1 MTPKSSFNYKKYS
14 PFQPVLKANR
24 RWPEKNIT
32 QAPIYCS
39 VDLRDGNQA
48 LVDPMTVEQKKTLF
62 NLLIKMGFKEI
73 EIGFPAASQP
83 DYDFV
88 RWLIDN
94 NQIPEDVTVQA
105 LTQARDEQ
113 IERTFEALNGI
124 ERAIVHLYNSTSPV
138 QRERVFKT
146 NKQGVLKI
154 AVEGAKKVQQVAQKY
169 PLTSWI
175 FQYSPESFS
184 STEIEFS
191 VEICNAVTE
200 VWQPTNKNKII
211 YNLPS
216 TVEVS
221 MPNHYA
227 DQIEWF
233 CDHIKQREDIIISVH
248 THNDRGCGI
257 AAAEMA
263 ILAGADRVEGTLLG
277 NGERTGN
284 MDLFTFGMNLYS
296 QGINPEIDLTLADE
310 VVSTVE
316 SCTNIKTHPRHPW
329 LGELVYTAFSG
340 SHQDAIRKCLEQQQ
354 DKELWQVAYL
364 PINPE
369 DIGRTYQSVIR
380 VNSQSGKGG
389 ASYLLEQSIGVK
401 LPRWI
406 QIELAQPVQALAEKQ
421 QTEIKTEQV
430 EELFTKTFLASPQH
444 YQLAGYQVDKN
455 NNTHNIRASLKKDNK
470 LLSINGE
477 GSGVVSAFVNALH
490 KFTGMDIHIQQF
502 DEKSLTK
509 GSDAEAIAFVQVK
522 INSKKYHAAAYN
534 SDTIS
539 ASLMAILV
547 AINKAQ
553 QVSSITSI
561 TATDLAFISCEVN

>member
-1 MTPKSSFNYKKYS
+1 MAKNMAKKSRFNHRKYQPFTPVS
-14 PFQPVLKANR
+14 KANR
-24 RWPEKNIT
+24 RWPEQTIT
-32 QAPIYCS
+32 QAPVYCS

-48 LVDPMTVEQKKTLF
+48 LVEPMSVEQKKQLF
-62 NLLIKMGFKEI
+62 ALLVKMGFKEI

-88 RWLIDN
+88 RWLIEN

-113 IERTFEALNGI
+113 IERTFEALKGV

-146 NKQGVLKI
+146 NQDGVLEI
-154 AVEGAKKVQQVAQKY
+154 AAKGAQKVQQVAHNY
-169 PLTSWI
+169 PLTDWV

-184 STEIEFS
+184 STEVEFS
-191 VEICNAVTE
+191 VAVCNAVSE
-200 VWQPTNKNKII
+200 VWKPSASNKVI

-221 MPNHYA
+221 MPNRYA

-233 CDHIKQREDIIISVH
+233 CDHINLREHIIVSVH
-248 THNDRGCGI
+248 THNDRGCAI
-257 AAAEMA
+257 AAGEMA
-263 ILAGADRVEGTLLG
+263 VLAGADRVEGTLIG

-284 MDLFTFGMNLYS
+284 MDLFTFAMNLYS
-296 QGINPEIDLTLADE
+296 QGVDPKVDLTLADE
-310 VVSTVE
+310 VVATVE

-354 DKELWQVAYL
+354 DDEPWQVAYL

-389 ASYLLEQSIGVK
+389 ASYLLEQSMGVK
-401 LPRWI
+401 LPRWV
-406 QIELAQPVQALAEKQ
+406 QIELAQPVQKLAEKQ
-421 QTEIKTEQV
+421 QGEIKTE
-430 EELFTKTFLASPQH
+430 EIEKLFVQTFLDSSQH
-444 YQLAGYQVDKN
+444 YQLAGYQVDKQ
-455 NNTHNIRASLKKDNK
+455 DNSHRIQA
-470 LLSINGE
+470 SINHGSDLLLIHGK
-477 GSGVVSAFVNALH
+477 GSGAVSAFVNALH
-490 KFTGMDIHIQQF
+490 KSIGVEIHIRQF
-502 DEKSLTK
+502 DEKALTK
-509 GSDAEAIAFVQVK
+509 GSDADAIAFVQAK
-522 INSKKYHAAAYN
+522 INGKKYHAAARD
-534 SDTIS
+534 SDTLS

-547 AINKAQ
+547 ALDKSQ
-553 QVSSITSI
+553 
-561 TATDLAFISCEVN
+561 D